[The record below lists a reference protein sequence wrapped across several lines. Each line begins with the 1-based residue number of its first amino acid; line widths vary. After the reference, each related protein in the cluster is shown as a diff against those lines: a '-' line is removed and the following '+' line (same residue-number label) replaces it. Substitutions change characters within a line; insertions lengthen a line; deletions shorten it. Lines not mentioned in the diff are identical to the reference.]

1 MISLCK
7 TELTYSRIKFNL
19 LSFSSSSFARDV
31 PE

>member
-7 TELTYSRIKFNL
+7 TELTYSRIQL
-19 LSFSSSSFARDV
+19 ILSFSSSSFAGDV